1 MELLKHLILPAAAA
15 FLIAACG
22 KTGPEC
28 FSSPG
33 KTVMQERGLQPF
45 HLLAVYDNVDVV
57 FVKSDTN
64 KVEVY
69 SGEKT
74 LSGIVTEVD
83 QKGHLHIR
91 NNSQCRFLKQRE
103 RINRVTVL
111 YRQLDTIEYRS
122 VGSLSTGDIAGESTW
137 VNPDSLVLDI
147 YEGAGDGINIRIETP
162 KARIQYRYG
171 TTPLRVTGTANVAFF
186 YHSGYGLL
194 DAWDLHS
201 AFNYIET
208 RSPNSLYV
216 QADLELEAT
225 INGEGSIYYH
235 GQVSDA
241 YVRENLKG
249 FGNGKAERRTTKP

>member
-1 MELLKHLILPAAAA
+1 MELLKGLVLSIAAALTLA
-15 FLIAACG
+15 SCG

-33 KTVMQERGLQPF
+33 KTIRQDRGLRPF
-45 HLLAVYDNVDVV
+45 HLLAMHDNVDVV
-57 FVKSDTN
+57 LVKSDTN

-74 LSGIVTEVD
+74 ISGIITEVD
-83 QKGHLHIR
+83 EKGHLHVR
-91 NNSQCRFLKQRE
+91 NEIQCRFLKQRE

-122 VGSLSTGDIAGESTW
+122 VGSLSTEDDVGESTW
-137 VNPDSLVLDI
+137 LNPDSLVLDI
-147 YEGAGDGINIRIETP
+147 YEGAGDGIKLRIETP

-171 TTPLRVTGTANVAFF
+171 TTPVQVYGSANVLFF
-186 YHSGYGLL
+186 YHNGYGLL
-194 DAWDLHS
+194 DAWDLQS

-216 QADLELEAT
+216 HSDLELEAT
-225 INGEGSIYYH
+225 INGEGNIYYH
-235 GQVSDA
+235 GNVSDT

-249 FGNGKAERRTTKP
+249 FGNGKVERRTTKP